1 MALPSVSVP
10 FFVPVL
16 PLDRNI
22 SGLKTLNRGPYL
34 STGGSLY
41 RFYLQLLCAFWH
53 WSHSRWVLGASHFP
67 GIWNPPVAIPS
78 SSSPDTYFCLISW
91 PSVPLSHLLHFIMSA
106 DIKPNTVAEVKRCL
120 LTGTW
125 CDFPW
130 EVRLATVQCRCGC
143 LEPTITLSSG
153 NLLEELTEEWMKIA
167 TPLEEQHRLAWT
179 PSSPRD

>member
-1 MALPSVSVP
+1 
-10 FFVPVL
+10 
-16 PLDRNI
+16 
-22 SGLKTLNRGPYL
+22 
-34 STGGSLY
+34 
-41 RFYLQLLCAFWH
+41 
-53 WSHSRWVLGASHFP
+53 
-67 GIWNPPVAIPS
+67 
-78 SSSPDTYFCLISW
+78 LISW

-179 PSSPRD
+179 HSSPRDYTINQGVYLEGSMAPDTYVAENGFAGQ